1 MVRSDSLLRNV
12 SLTFD
17 APAPPMRVAGDRIQ
31 LQQVILN
38 LVLNAFDAVSDREDL
53 REVSISMSV
62 YKDQVRVAV
71 RDTGEGIDAV
81 AMPQIFEP
89 FFTTK
94 ARGMG
99 MGLTIARSI
108 VKAHGGQISARRNLD
123 RGSTFEIVLPALQ
136 ENI

>member
-1 MVRSDSLLRNV
+1 
-12 SLTFD
+12 
-17 APAPPMRVAGDRIQ
+17 MRVAGDRIQ

>member
-1 MVRSDSLLRNV
+1 LA
-12 SLTFD
+12 FE
-17 APAPPMRVAGDRIQ
+17 APAERMRVAGDRIQ